1 MSTLK
6 SASPFLSTFLSAVI
20 FFSSF
25 FSTFFPLSGDPNLYA
40 STTEIAS
47 NQTKMCI
54 VFIDWS
60 STGKQWFRA
69 TSYVEPCL
77 CWEEVS
83 VKRNRSKTNLL
94 VLENKSFRKF
104 FLHLEEV
111 LHVGSSSCD
120 RLSALWTQQ
129 RIQTQPEF

>member
-1 MSTLK
+1 
-6 SASPFLSTFLSAVI
+6 
-20 FFSSF
+20 
-25 FSTFFPLSGDPNLYA
+25 
-40 STTEIAS
+40 
-47 NQTKMCI
+47 MCI

-129 RIQTQPEF
+129 RIQTQPEFWTILTHANHNQFEEKKLQNWTIDALVILVLTCACLLTCAGCTVYLTV